1 MECRD
6 TAQCFT
12 EIDAYL
18 HGESTGYPMMIN
30 ADNLGDYHSIISRLE
45 SNLEVNC
52 RRVSDGCHGDN
63 LPNIDSV
70 LYELSGEGAFA
81 LIGFS
86 QLWMLKSYE
95 ELKKHVNQLLDMSVH
110 GRLIILLFHCG
121 HLLQQLEMKDIRL
134 TRRICC
140 ISGVL
145 SGLPQISV
153 VSCDCPFMP
162 IDVCHKIHGL
172 LEKLESITEDE
183 LNKQPILTVETGH
196 KANFFNEAMFVVSDG
211 NDIFAALAKAYPE
224 LSGCKRSYGIEE
236 QWLFLCEQLKAAKS
250 LANTIRLLIAPLELL
265 LSKIGE
271 VFQDGDSNK
280 QWLLWLGLKLYG
292 AKGDAYAYLQRVLKQ
307 SEKVDDFEE
316 RLTMVLLEIPRDDN
330 EFAAMYACRKRILDS
345 FPKNLSLIS
354 HYCQRTGKF
363 QKDAV
368 YYLTDYTEEERYEFL
383 RCLSIYDYTE
393 EELLQITKFSF
404 PEIYNYLVPFSFSQA
419 NTPLP
424 ANETTLRAEI
434 TKYFQDYKQ
443 QKLTNRIWPDF
454 MKQVVRYAEER
465 PYNKLPA
472 RSTLAARMDRKGA
485 QLFFFDALGVEY
497 LSYILEKCEE
507 YGLIAEILVGV
518 CQLPSITCEN
528 KDFISFFDNNFKK
541 IDDLDEL
548 KHHSQIF
555 DYQQCKEPIHL
566 FRELEIID
574 KQLQQIRKGLI
585 QDSFNKAV
593 IISDHGAS
601 RLAVISNHQS
611 KSIIQ
616 LDEKGEHSGR
626 CCPASSDPGI
636 PFAAYTPNG
645 YVVLANYD
653 RFKGGRAANV
663 EVHGGAT
670 LEEVLVPLITI
681 TLKPRDI
688 EITFI
693 EDVIQIK
700 GREPVAV
707 TIFSNIPFSDPILV
721 VDVNGA
727 ERTYHGELVSDQR
740 HAKFTMEHIKRS
752 KKYSADFYDGSKR
765 LASGLVFTV
774 QRGTKENSA
783 LGI

>member
-18 HGESTGYPMMIN
+18 HGESTGYPMLIN
-30 ADNLGDYHSIISRLE
+30 ADNLWDYHSIISRLE

-52 RRVSDGCHGDN
+52 RRVSDACHGDDF
-63 LPNIDSV
+63 PNIDRV
-70 LYELSGEGAFA
+70 LYELSGEGTFA
-81 LIGFS
+81 LIGLS
-86 QLWMLKSYE
+86 QLWMLESYE

-134 TRRICC
+134 TRRIFC
-140 ISGVL
+140 ISGMV
-145 SGLPQISV
+145 SSLPQISV
-153 VSCDCPFMP
+153 VGCNCLFMQT
-162 IDVCHKIHGL
+162 DVCHKIHGL

-183 LNKQPILTVETGH
+183 LNKQPIVTVETRFH
-196 KANFFNEAMFVVSDG
+196 TDFFKDSMFLVSDG
-211 NDIFAALAKAYPE
+211 NDIFAALKKAYPE
-224 LSGCKRSYGIEE
+224 FSGCERSYGTEE
-236 QWLFLCEQLKAAKS
+236 QWLFLCEQLKTAKS
-250 LANTIRLLIAPLELL
+250 LANTIRIQIAPLESLS
-265 LSKIGE
+265 SKISE
-271 VFQDGDSNK
+271 VLQDGDGNK

-292 AKGDAYAYLQRVLKQ
+292 ANGNAYLQRVLKQ
-307 SEKVDDFEE
+307 SEKVDDFAE
-316 RLTMVLLEIPRDDN
+316 RLTMMLLEIPRDDD

-345 FPKNLSLIS
+345 LPKNLSLIS
-354 HYCQRTGKF
+354 HYCQRTGKY

-368 YYLTDYTEEERYEFL
+368 YYLTDSTEDEEHEFL
-383 RCLSIYDYTE
+383 RCLSSYDYSET
-393 EELLQITKFSF
+393 ELLQITKFSF
-404 PEIYNYLVPFSFSQA
+404 PQVYKYLVPFSFSQA
-419 NTPLP
+419 NMPLP
-424 ANETTLRAEI
+424 ASDTTLRTEI

-443 QKLTNRIWPDF
+443 QKLTNQIWPDF

-507 YGLIAEILVGV
+507 YGLIAEILIGV

-528 KDFISFFDNNFKK
+528 KDFISFFGNNFKK

-611 KSIIQ
+611 KSNIH

-626 CCPASSDPGI
+626 CCPTSSDPGI

-645 YVVLANYD
+645 YVVLVNYD

-681 TLKPRDI
+681 TLKPHDI

-700 GREPVAV
+700 GREPVSV
-707 TIFSNIPFSDPILV
+707 TIFSNITFSDPILV
-721 VDVNGA
+721 VDVNGE
-727 ERTYHGELVSDQR
+727 ERTYHGEFVGDQR

-752 KKYSADFYDGSKR
+752 KKYSADFYDGSKC
-765 LASGLVFTV
+765 LATGLVFTV
-774 QRGTKENSA
+774 QKGTKENSA